1 MASRAA
7 ECKSDPGELAI
18 RGTGT
23 CTATGMEAVGEVGL
37 GDTQASANSRGE
49 SDVRA
54 GANTTDASRPSSTVS
69 VIQMGINAGG
79 EGQYK
84 AADSGP
90 VLAYTIFSIYKQAA
104 DFCAAQK
111 KQVSTVELKQDPE
124 RQTVMHKLLRTELVF
139 ECAQNSQTCG
149 MSVPEGGVVQAD
161 TGDVRLKDGSIL
173 HYKRCSDAA
182 LSDSPP
188 PP

>member
-1 MASRAA
+1 MTQESI
-7 ECKSDPGELAI
+7 AI
-18 RGTGT
+18 EGTGT
-23 CTATGMEAVGEVGL
+23 CTATGMESVGKVGL
-37 GDTQASANSRGE
+37 GDAQVSANSRGE
-49 SDVRA
+49 SDARA
-54 GANTTDASRPSSTVS
+54 RANTTDGSRPSATVS
-69 VIQMGINAGG
+69 VIQMGTNAAGQ
-79 EGQYK
+79 GQYK

-111 KQVSTVELKQDPE
+111 RQVATVELKQDPE

-149 MSVPEGGVVQAD
+149 MSIPEGGVVQMD
-161 TGDVRLKDGSIL
+161 TGDVTLKDGAIL
-173 HYKRCSDAA
+173 HYKHCSDAA